1 MAQAG
6 EIEELAEGFLAM
18 LANERGASEHTVR
31 AYAREVRSFAAY
43 LVETLGKDVRVGKV
57 EHLHIRAYLGA
68 LYERGLTKASAA
80 RALAAVRS
88 WFKWLAKGGR
98 GAENR
103 ALVAVGS
110 WFKWLAKEGK
120 VAQNPALLVSTPKLP
135 KHLPRVPSVEEV
147 NRVLNSLDGE
157 GAAKKDEVE
166 AAAWPERD
174 RVIFELLYGCGIRN
188 SELVGLNMGSV
199 KWRDDAVLVRGKGRK
214 ERLVPLGDEAAAAL
228 RAYLPL
234 REAKLMAAGKGGLVH
249 EGPLMMNL
257 RMRGDCRLTT
267 RSVGRIVKAIA
278 LSRGLAADVHPHT
291 LRHAF
296 GTHMLE
302 EGADLRAIQEMLG
315 HERLSTTQRYTQ
327 LTVGQVQKVYD
338 ETHPRAK
345 GVPDVKLPALPVSEA
360 VVLFAQGVLIEVAG
374 FFGRE
379 FGVVGVETRGVPLFH
394 GDHRLI
400 VGRESLF
407 GVDSVDPRINGLSVV
422 LQQLGE
428 V

>member
-6 EIEELAEGFLAM
+6 GIEELAEGFLAM

-31 AYAREVRSFAAY
+31 AYAREVRNFAAY
-43 LVETLGKDVRVGKV
+43 LEETLGKGAGIGSV
-57 EHLHIRAYLGA
+57 EHLHIRAYLGV

-80 RALAAVRS
+80 RALAAVR
-88 WFKWLAKGGR
+88 
-98 GAENR
+98 
-103 ALVAVGS
+103 S

-147 NRVLNSLDGE
+147 NRVLNSLEGE
-157 GAAKKDEVE
+157 VKKEERE

-188 SELVGLNMGSV
+188 SELVGLDMGSV

-228 RAYLPL
+228 RAYLPM
-234 REAKLMAAGKGGLVH
+234 REAKLLTAGRAGLVRD
-249 EGPLMMNL
+249 GPLVMNL

-345 GVPDVKLPALPVSEA
+345 
-360 VVLFAQGVLIEVAG
+360 
-374 FFGRE
+374 
-379 FGVVGVETRGVPLFH
+379 
-394 GDHRLI
+394 
-400 VGRESLF
+400 
-407 GVDSVDPRINGLSVV
+407 
-422 LQQLGE
+422 
-428 V
+428 

>member
-1 MAQAG
+1 MKQAK
-6 EIEELAEGFLAM
+6 EIDTLADGFLAM

-43 LVETLGKDVRVGKV
+43 LRGTLGDDIRVSKV
-57 EHLHIRAYLGA
+57 EHLHIRAYLGL

-88 WFKWLAKGGR
+88 WFKWLAK
-98 GAENR
+98 
-103 ALVAVGS
+103 
-110 WFKWLAKEGK
+110 EGK
-120 VAQNPALLVSTPKLP
+120 VTQNPALLVSTPKLP

-147 NRVLNSLDGE
+147 NRVLDSLE
-157 GAAKKDEVE
+157 KPAKKETDA

-188 SELVGLNMGSV
+188 SELVGLDMTSM

-228 RAYLPL
+228 QVYLPL
-234 REAKLMAAGKGGLVH
+234 REAKLLAAGRAGLVH
-249 EGPLMMNL
+249 DGPLLTNL

-327 LTVGQVQKVYD
+327 LTVGQVQQVYD

-345 GVPDVKLPALPVSEA
+345 
-360 VVLFAQGVLIEVAG
+360 
-374 FFGRE
+374 
-379 FGVVGVETRGVPLFH
+379 
-394 GDHRLI
+394 
-400 VGRESLF
+400 
-407 GVDSVDPRINGLSVV
+407 
-422 LQQLGE
+422 
-428 V
+428 

>member
-1 MAQAG
+1 VQNNLTG
-6 EIEELAEGFLAM
+6 RNVSSLAERFLAM

-31 AYAREVRSFAAY
+31 AYVREVRSFAAY
-43 LVETLGKDVRVGKV
+43 LEETLGKDARVGKV
-57 EHLHIRAYLGA
+57 EHLHIRAYLGL

-88 WFKWLAKGGR
+88 WFKWLAK
-98 GAENR
+98 
-103 ALVAVGS
+103 
-110 WFKWLAKEGK
+110 EGK
-120 VAQNPALLVSTPKLP
+120 VKQNPALLVSTPKLP

-147 NRVLNSLDGE
+147 NRVLNSLDSDGGSASSVKE
-157 GAAKKDEVE
+157 KQD

-188 SELVGLNMGSV
+188 SELVGLDMGSV

-214 ERLVPLGDEAAAAL
+214 ERLVPLGDEAAVAL
-228 RAYLPL
+228 KAYLPL
-234 REAKLMAAGKGGLVH
+234 REAKLLAAGKGALAHG
-249 EGPLMMNL
+249 GPLVLNL

-345 GVPDVKLPALPVSEA
+345 
-360 VVLFAQGVLIEVAG
+360 
-374 FFGRE
+374 
-379 FGVVGVETRGVPLFH
+379 
-394 GDHRLI
+394 
-400 VGRESLF
+400 
-407 GVDSVDPRINGLSVV
+407 
-422 LQQLGE
+422 
-428 V
+428 

>member
-1 MAQAG
+1 MAVRGFGAMSEIAG
-6 EIEELAEGFLAM
+6 LAEGFLAM

-31 AYAREVRSFAAY
+31 AYAREVRGFAAY
-43 LVETLGKDVRVGKV
+43 LTETLGKDARIDAV
-57 EHLHIRAYLGA
+57 EHLHIRAYLGV

-80 RALAAVRS
+80 RALAAIR
-88 WFKWLAKGGR
+88 
-98 GAENR
+98 
-103 ALVAVGS
+103 S

-120 VAQNPALLVSTPKLP
+120 VAQNPALLVSTPKRPL
-135 KHLPRVPSVEEV
+135 HLPRVPSMEEV
-147 NRVLNSLDGE
+147 NRVLDSLE
-157 GAAKKDEVE
+157 KPNKQEASE

-199 KWRDDAVLVRGKGRK
+199 KWRDDAVLVRGKGKK

-228 RAYLPL
+228 RIYLPL
-234 REAKLMAAGKGGLVH
+234 REAKLTAVGKGGFVH
-249 EGPLMMNL
+249 DGPLLTNL

-327 LTVGQVQKVYD
+327 LTVGQVQRVYD

-345 GVPDVKLPALPVSEA
+345 
-360 VVLFAQGVLIEVAG
+360 
-374 FFGRE
+374 
-379 FGVVGVETRGVPLFH
+379 
-394 GDHRLI
+394 
-400 VGRESLF
+400 
-407 GVDSVDPRINGLSVV
+407 
-422 LQQLGE
+422 
-428 V
+428 

>member
-1 MAQAG
+1 MAKSG
-6 EIEELAEGFLAM
+6 EIEDLAERFLAM

-43 LVETLGKDVRVGKV
+43 LTEMLGGDARVGAV
-57 EHLHIRAYLGA
+57 EHLHIRAYMGV

-80 RALAAVRS
+80 RALAAVR
-88 WFKWLAKGGR
+88 
-98 GAENR
+98 
-103 ALVAVGS
+103 S

-147 NRVLNSLDGE
+147 NRVLNSLEGE
-157 GAAKKDEVE
+157 VKKQVGE

-188 SELVGLNMGSV
+188 SELVGLDMGSV

-228 RAYLPL
+228 RAYLPQ
-234 REAKLMAAGKGGLVH
+234 REAKLLAAGRAGLVH
-249 EGPLMMNL
+249 EGPLVMNL

-345 GVPDVKLPALPVSEA
+345 
-360 VVLFAQGVLIEVAG
+360 
-374 FFGRE
+374 
-379 FGVVGVETRGVPLFH
+379 
-394 GDHRLI
+394 
-400 VGRESLF
+400 
-407 GVDSVDPRINGLSVV
+407 
-422 LQQLGE
+422 
-428 V
+428 